1 MERGNTRTNPLYTVT
16 NCIFFLAL
24 VLALCVIDFN
34 LVKYIDLQV
43 RRLELAIERFFF
55 MIRLEWD
62 IFWIKKNKDRYL
74 DMAKE
79 ILKDMEVEDEQVQP

>member
-1 MERGNTRTNPLYTVT
+1 
-16 NCIFFLAL
+16 
-24 VLALCVIDFN
+24 
-34 LVKYIDLQV
+34 
-43 RRLELAIERFFF
+43 